1 MQRHDS
7 RRLEILRHSGE
18 LPPREHDV
26 MAAACVSGSYDLT
39 SQYAAAERRRG
50 RRRVSGAMPA
60 LAKGRDGLREDGE
73 EEEEKVDGGDGEEK
87 EQDDKE
93 EEEEEGV
100 EEGTAKQ
107 LGKQKALEKGVTEE
121 RDENQTYCQLCW
133 QSQWWHWQ
141 HLS

>member
-39 SQYAAAERRRG
+39 SQYAAAEWRRG

-100 EEGTAKQ
+100 EADDDDGHD
-107 LGKQKALEKGVTEE
+107 VNNNY
-121 RDENQTYCQLCW
+121 ENY
-133 QSQWWHWQ
+133 H
-141 HLS
+141 

>member
-73 EEEEKVDGGDGEEK
+73 EEKVDGGDGEEK

-93 EEEEEGV
+93 EEEEEG
-100 EEGTAKQ
+100 EEADDDDGHD
-107 LGKQKALEKGVTEE
+107 VNNNY
-121 RDENQTYCQLCW
+121 ENYY
-133 QSQWWHWQ
+133 
-141 HLS
+141 

>member
-73 EEEEKVDGGDGEEK
+73 EEEKVDGGDGEEK
-87 EQDDKE
+87 EQDDNE

-100 EEGTAKQ
+100 EADDDDGHDVNNNYENYFNVIVVITFTNDTDVSKTQ
-107 LGKQKALEKGVTEE
+107 LTWTFLP
-121 RDENQTYCQLCW
+121 Y
-133 QSQWWHWQ
+133 H
-141 HLS
+141 